1 MALFK
6 TDILLND
13 EARLK
18 IITGAK
24 KIAEV
29 VGSTLGPR
37 GTNVGITQAVPSNN
51 PDKMEIVRRDI
62 IHDGVGVARAVD
74 LPDEF
79 ENMGAMIL
87 KEASQ
92 KQVDMV
98 GDGTTVTMIL
108 ASAILTEAQKLIAAG
123 ISPMS
128 LRLELEIGLSKLQK
142 ELEKHKIPVTT
153 LKEYINIATISSE
166 DKELG
171 KLIAEVMDKIGV
183 DGVVAIEESR
193 NSETQVVYQDGMQF
207 DKGYAHEL
215 FITHPEE
222 RSAILEN
229 PYILITDKDITSL
242 EDMGDLLNSIH
253 DRQASLVI
261 ISPSIGGEALPL
273 LVQNKLAG
281 KLSNLCVFAP
291 SFGDN
296 QKNILQDIA
305 VLTGGKYISQDAGHK
320 LSDIT
325 LKDLGKAQ
333 SVTSTKTDTVIV
345 GGRGDKKALQERIA
359 GIKKAIKNEEQDYD
373 REKLK
378 ERYAKLTGGVAVI
391 HVGGQ
396 TEIEM
401 KERKER
407 VDDAVHALR
416 AAMQE
421 GIVPGGEIIYL
432 VIRKC
437 LGSNSGEKILFNAL
451 EAPFNKLVENAGDNS
466 GQIRERLGSLI
477 HKGWGYDVTT
487 GTTESMV
494 AKGIVDPILVSK
506 HALANAVS
514 TSVLLITTGAVIN
527 PIKPNDS
534 LSK

>member
-1 MALFK
+1 MALYK
-6 TDILLND
+6 TTIIHDD
-13 EARLK
+13 EARAKLVS
-18 IITGAK
+18 GAQ
-24 KIAEV
+24 KIARV
-29 VGSTLGPR
+29 VSSTLGPR
-37 GTNVGITQAVPSNN
+37 GTNVSISRAIPPN
-51 PDKMEIVRRDI
+51 MEIVAREV
-62 IHDGVGVARAVD
+62 IHDGVNVARSVD
-74 LPDEF
+74 LPDEN

-98 GDGTTVTMIL
+98 GDGTTVVMIL

-123 ISPMS
+123 VSPMS
-128 LRLELEIGLSKLQK
+128 LRQELESGLLKLQK
-142 ELEKHKIPVTT
+142 ELEKHKIAIKT
-153 LKEYINIATISSE
+153 LQEYTQIATISSE
-166 DKELG
+166 DKVLG
-171 KLIAEVMDKIGV
+171 KLIAEVLNKIGV

-193 NSETQVVYQDGMQF
+193 NSDTEVVYQDGMQF
-207 DKGYAHEL
+207 DKGWAHEL

-229 PYILITDKDITSL
+229 PYILVTDKDITTL
-242 EDMGDLLNSIH
+242 EDMGTVLNAVH

-261 ISPSIGGEALPL
+261 IAPSIGGEALPL

-281 KLSNLCVFAP
+281 KLSNLCIFAP

-305 VLTGGKYISQDAGHK
+305 ALTGARYISQDAGHK
-320 LSDIT
+320 FSEIT
-325 LKDLGKAQ
+325 LKDLGRSH

-345 GGRGDKKALQERIA
+345 GGRGDKKVLKERIES
-359 GIKKAIKNEEQDYD
+359 IKKLIKLETQDYD

-401 KERKER
+401 RERKER

-416 AAMQE
+416 AAMSE

-432 VIRKC
+432 IIRKA
-437 LGSNSGEKILFNAL
+437 LGDTNGEKILFNAL
-451 EAPFNKLVENAGDNS
+451 EAPFNKLVSNGGFDS
-466 GQIRERLGSLI
+466 GELRERM
-477 HKGWGYDVTT
+477 KGAIERKYGFDVID
-487 GTTESMV
+487 GRLKNMIE
-494 AKGIVDPILVSK
+494 AGIVDPLLVPK
-506 HALANAVS
+506 YALANAIS
-514 TSVLLITTGAVIN
+514 TSVILITTGAVIN
-527 PIKPNDS
+527 PIKDDKV
-534 LSK
+534 SK

>member
-1 MALFK
+1 MALYK
-6 TDILLND
+6 TTIIYDD
-13 EARLK
+13 EARAK
-18 IITGAK
+18 IIAGAH
-24 KIAEV
+24 KIAKV

-37 GTNVGITQAVPSNN
+37 GTNVAITRAVPPN
-51 PDKMEIVRRDI
+51 MEVVARDV

-74 LPDEF
+74 LEDEN

-92 KQVDMV
+92 KQVDLV
-98 GDGTTVTMIL
+98 GDGTTAVMVL
-108 ASAILTEAQKLIAAG
+108 ADAIITEAQKHIAAG
-123 ISPMS
+123 VSPMS
-128 LRLELEIGLSKLQK
+128 LRSELELGLSKLQK
-142 ELEKHKIPVTT
+142 ELEKHRIPLKT
-153 LKEYINIATISSE
+153 LAEYIHIATISSE

-171 KLIAEVMDKIGV
+171 KLIAEVLNKIGV

-193 NSETQVVYQDGMQF
+193 NSDTQVVYQDGMQF

-222 RSAILEN
+222 RIATLQN
-229 PYILITDKDITSL
+229 PYLLITDKDITSL
-242 EDMGDLLNSIH
+242 EDLGPLLNSIH

-281 KLSNLCVFAP
+281 KLSNLCIFAP

-305 VLTGGKYISQDAGHK
+305 LLTGARYISQDAGHTFK
-320 LSDIT
+320 DIT
-325 LKDLGKAQ
+325 LKDLGKAE
-333 SVTSTKTDTVIV
+333 SITSTKTDTVIV
-345 GGRGDKKALQERIA
+345 GGRGDKKLLDQRIK
-359 GIKKAIKNEEQDYD
+359 GIKKLIPLTDQEFDK
-373 REKLK
+373 EKLK

-421 GIVPGGEIIYL
+421 GIVTGGEIIYL
-432 VIRKC
+432 LIRRT
-437 LGSNSGEKILFNAL
+437 LGTTNGEKILYKAL
-451 EAPFNKLVENAGDNS
+451 EAPFNRLVENAGYNS
-466 GQIRERLGSLI
+466 GQIRERLGLLPT
-477 HKGWGYDVTT
+477 KGFGFDVTR
-487 GTTESMV
+487 GTIENMI
-494 AKGIVDPILVSK
+494 KEGIVDPLLVPK
-506 HALANAVS
+506 HALANAIS
-514 TSVLLITTGAVIN
+514 TSVILITTGAVIN
-527 PIKPNDS
+527 PIEKKYDKM
-534 LSK
+534 SK